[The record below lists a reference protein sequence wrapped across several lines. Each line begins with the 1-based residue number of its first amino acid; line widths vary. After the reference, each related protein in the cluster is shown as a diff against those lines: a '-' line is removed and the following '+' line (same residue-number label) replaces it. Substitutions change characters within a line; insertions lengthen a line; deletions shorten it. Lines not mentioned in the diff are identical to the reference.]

1 MSQDY
6 DLVCHFH
13 DPSSSL
19 SVVLFV
25 YVIAFIR
32 FSVNALLANPSR
44 YCSMYQYFI
53 SFCWW
58 VILHY
63 RYTCIVH
70 PSVMNIWVISG
81 FGLRVWDLVHLLL
94 FYAVN
99 SFRFIHVFS
108 SCVFI
113 HSVLDLRLWIWHLF
127 FLLEILFWVF
137 FKEIQ
142 LMAKITVFIY
152 LKVSL
157 FHFVFY
163 KNYLSIGCARP

>member
-13 DPSSSL
+13 DPSSAL
-19 SVVLFV
+19 SVVCLF

-81 FGLRVWDLVHLLL
+81 FWPSCMRFRASVIILCSK
-94 FYAVN
+94 N

-113 HSVLDLRLWIWHLF
+113 HSVLDLRLWIWHHFSFCLKYLVLS
-127 FLLEILFWVF
+127 FL
-137 FKEIQ
+137 
-142 LMAKITVFIY
+142 
-152 LKVSL
+152 
-157 FHFVFY
+157 
-163 KNYLSIGCARP
+163 